1 MIARL
6 STLSM
11 SWISVTYRIRAPRER
26 LDDIAQA
33 LALEQSVELPDAAI
47 TDPYV
52 REHVMGRVA
61 AVTAGDDDVHSVTIR
76 LATATTGNDVAQTL
90 NMLFGNSALHPH
102 VELADVDFPQDFL
115 ARFTGPRF
123 GIEGLRQR
131 VGADRRPL
139 ACAALKPQGLSS
151 ARLAALCYDLA
162 AHGVDV
168 VKDDHGLADQ
178 AYAPF
183 AERVVACQRA
193 VERASR
199 ERGRPCLYAPS
210 LVGAPG
216 TLAEQA
222 RVARD
227 AGAGAVLIAPAL
239 VGLPAFHELVER
251 HLDVPVLAHPALGG
265 AARIAPPLLIGKL
278 FRWLGADAVIY
289 PNFGGR
295 FAYDEATCAAIANN
309 ARAAW
314 GSFRPTLPVPAG
326 GLSVERVDEIAA
338 FYGRDVMLLIGGSL
352 LAAADRGARTRAFVA
367 AIERAAGIAQDR
379 CATVG

>member
-1 MIARL
+1 
-6 STLSM
+6 M
-11 SWISVTYRIRAPRER
+11 SWISATYRIRAPRER
-26 LDDIAQA
+26 LDDLAHA
-33 LALEQSVELPDAAI
+33 LALEQSVELPDAAV

-61 AVTAGDDDVHSVTIR
+61 AVNAADDDVHSVTIR

-102 VELADVDFPQDFL
+102 VELTDVDFPPDFL
-115 ARFTGPRF
+115 ARFPGPRF
-123 GIEGLRQR
+123 GIEGLRER
-131 VGADRRPL
+131 VGALRRPL
-139 ACAALKPQGLSS
+139 TCAALKPQGLSS

-162 AHGVDV
+162 ANGIDI

-178 AYAPF
+178 TYAPF

-193 VERASR
+193 VERAAR

-216 TLAEQA
+216 ALARQA
-222 RVARD
+222 RIACD

-239 VGLPAFHELVER
+239 VGMPAFHEFVLQHV
-251 HLDVPVLAHPALGG
+251 DVPVLAHPALGG

-278 FRWLGADAVIY
+278 FRWLGADAVIF

-295 FAYDEATCAAIANN
+295 FAYDEATCAAIATN
-309 ARAAW
+309 ARGAW
-314 GSFRPTLPVPAG
+314 GSFRATLPVPAG

-338 FYGRDVMLLIGGSL
+338 FYGPDVMLLIGGSL

-367 AIERAAGIAQDR
+367 AIERASRIDQDR
-379 CATVG
+379 ETVE